1 MEDKLSLFLDQKYVN
16 LETYKKDGTPVR
28 TPVWFMIDNGIIYV
42 MTREKTGKVKR
53 LKNNQN
59 IRIVPC
65 SFKGKP
71 ESEWIK
77 GIAQKVTGEEAE
89 KAIKLRKKKYG
100 FSARLAGLLSTQKG
114 NHVAYSIELDET

>member
-65 SFKGKP
+65 SFTG
-71 ESEWIK
+71 ESKNEWIN
-77 GIAQKVTGEEAE
+77 GIAQKITGEEVE

-100 FSARLAGLLSTQKG
+100 FSARLTGLFSSQKG
-114 NHVAYSIELDET
+114 NPIVYSIKLSD

>member
-28 TPVWFMIDNGIIYV
+28 TPVWFMIDSDIVYV
-42 MTREKTGKVKR
+42 VTREKTGKVKR

-71 ESEWIK
+71 ESEWMK

-100 FSARLAGLLSTQKG
+100 FSAKLTGLFTSQKG
-114 NHVAYSIELDET
+114 NPIVYSIKLSD

>member
-1 MEDKLSLFLDQKYVN
+1 VEDKLSLFLDQKYVN

-28 TPVWFMIDNGIIYV
+28 TPVWFMIDSDIVYV
-42 MTREKTGKVKR
+42 VTREKTGKVKR

-100 FSARLAGLLSTQKG
+100 FSARLTGLFTSQKG
-114 NHVAYSIELDET
+114 NPIVYSIKLSD

>member
-1 MEDKLSLFLDQKYVN
+1 MNDKLSLFLDQKYVN
-16 LETYKKDGTPVR
+16 LETYKKDGTSVR

-65 SFKGKP
+65 SYTGEPK
-71 ESEWIK
+71 SEWIN
-77 GIAQKVTGEEAE
+77 GTAQKVTGKGAE
-89 KAIKLRKKKYG
+89 NAIKLRKKKYG
-100 FSARLAGLLSTQKG
+100 FSARIAGLFTSQKG
-114 NHVAYSIELDET
+114 DPIVYSIEFND

>member
-42 MTREKTGKVKR
+42 ITREKTGKVKR

-65 SFKGKP
+65 SFNG
-71 ESEWIK
+71 ESKNEWIN
-77 GIAQKVTGEEAE
+77 GVAQKITGNNAE
-89 KAIKLRKKKYG
+89 RAIKLRKKKYG
-100 FSARLAGLLSTQKG
+100 ISARLAGLFSSQKG
-114 NHVAYSIELDET
+114 NPMVYSIKLND